1 MARISAAGLS
11 FFITFFNQSQHAI
24 FKRGSRDACLKIAC
38 FDWLN
43 LEPGLNPEIL
53 SISLDHNELFYGN
66 ESEQIDV
73 LKYNHNFLLSLLHE
87 LFLRL

>member
-1 MARISAAGLS
+1 MARISAGWRFL
-11 FFITFFNQSQHAI
+11 TFLTNHSTLFSNEGHVTLV
-24 FKRGSRDACLKIAC
+24 KACC
-38 FDWLN
+38 DWSN
-43 LEPGLNPEIL
+43 LEPGFKNPEIL